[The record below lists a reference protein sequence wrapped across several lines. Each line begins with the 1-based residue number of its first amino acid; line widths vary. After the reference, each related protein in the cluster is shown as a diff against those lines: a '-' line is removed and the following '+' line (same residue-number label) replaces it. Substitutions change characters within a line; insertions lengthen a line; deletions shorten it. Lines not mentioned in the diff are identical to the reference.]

1 MLAVGAPDAYEEK
14 LVWGVQ
20 SWLKAVTPGSPN
32 KHSIPIFFFLILVWF
47 PLECVVVIVN
57 FIFLSKM

>member
-32 KHSIPIFFFLILVWF
+32 KHSIPIFFFFNFGLVSVGMCCCNCKLYF
-47 PLECVVVIVN
+47 
-57 FIFLSKM
+57 FK